1 MWCLEPRKPI
11 RVYSQTAGK
20 LFPPTIGSPDHQ
32 WIMVTLDDG
41 TTLTVGAGWILPL
54 GYPNYSHT
62 WIEVIGTE
70 GALTVDDSHKEVT
83 LNTSKH
89 GIQYPMSSM
98 PGEQVDHVFAG
109 AMAGETLHFVD
120 AIARN
125 KPVMVKPEEA
135 RLIMDIYLAADL
147 SVERG
152 EPVTLPRN
160 A

>member
-1 MWCLEPRKPI
+1 
-11 RVYSQTAGK
+11 
-20 LFPPTIGSPDHQ
+20 
-32 WIMVTLDDG
+32 
-41 TTLTVGAGWILPL
+41 
-54 GYPNYSHT
+54 
-62 WIEVIGTE
+62 
-70 GALTVDDSHKEVT
+70 
-83 LNTSKH
+83 
-89 GIQYPMSSM
+89 M

-120 AIARN
+120 AVARG

-160 A
+160 T